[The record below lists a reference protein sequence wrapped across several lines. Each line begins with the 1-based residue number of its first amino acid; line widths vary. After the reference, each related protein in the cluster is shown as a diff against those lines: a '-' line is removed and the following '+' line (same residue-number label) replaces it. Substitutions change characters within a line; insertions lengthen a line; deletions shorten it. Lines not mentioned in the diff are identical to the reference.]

1 MSGRSPVVAFVLMLV
16 AGLILG
22 LWSAGQVLGSG
33 GVPGATSHGPWIAWH
48 KAGGADADPYS
59 LATFARRGDVPM
71 APGEGLALFATRDSD
86 GSDLRTACR
95 YELRGTFPPSRAW
108 TLTAYRADGRLAA
121 SPSGR
126 TGFTSAEALVEDGS
140 IVVVLSPEPA
150 AGNWMPLVGDEPMVL
165 ALRFYD
171 TALSA
176 AGAAID
182 ARRLPALRRLG
193 CP

>member
-1 MSGRSPVVAFVLMLV
+1 MSGRSPIVAFVLMLV
-16 AGLILG
+16 AGLLLG
-22 LWSAGQVLGSG
+22 LWSAGRVLGSASA
-33 GVPGATSHGPWIAWH
+33 PGATTHGPWIAWH

-59 LATFARRGDVPM
+59 LAAFARRGDVPM
-71 APGEGLALFATRDSD
+71 APGEGLTLFAARDSD
-86 GSDLRTACR
+86 DRPLRTACR

-108 TLTAYRADGRLAA
+108 TLTAYRRDGRLAA

-126 TGFTSAEALVEDGS
+126 TGFTSAEALTEDGA
-140 IVVVLSPEPA
+140 VAVALSPEPA
-150 AGNWMPLVGDEPMVL
+150 AGNWLPLAGDEPMIL

-182 ARRLPALRRLG
+182 TRRLPTIRRLG

>member
-1 MSGRSPVVAFVLMLV
+1 MAGRSPIVAFVLMLV
-16 AGLILG
+16 AGLVIG
-22 LWSAGQVLGSG
+22 LWSAGRVLGSRTA
-33 GVPGATSHGPWIAWH
+33 PGATSHGPWVAWH

-59 LATFARRGDVPM
+59 LAAFARRGDVPM
-71 APGEGLALFATRDSD
+71 APGEGLALFAARDSD
-86 GSDLRTACR
+86 GGRLRTACR
-95 YELRGTFPPSRAW
+95 YELRGAFPPSRAW

-126 TGFTSAEALVEDGS
+126 TGFTSAEALVEDGA
-140 IVVVLSPEPA
+140 IAIALSPEPA
-150 AGNWMPLVGDEPMVL
+150 SGNWLPLAGDEPMIL

-182 ARRLPALRRLG
+182 DGRLPVIRRLG